1 MLEEADAF
9 GEVALLS
16 DAVRTT
22 TINSVTDGVFWK
34 LDGIIFIKIIIE
46 STQKRKSTELGFL

>member
-9 GEVALLS
+9 GEVALLY

-22 TINSVTDGVFWK
+22 SINSVTDGVFWK
-34 LDGIIFIKIIIE
+34 LDGIIFIQIIIE